1 MPSNKLKVA
10 FKNRDVV
17 VGPWCI
23 IPSPSL
29 MNVIA
34 ASGMDFVIIDME
46 HGPHSFENAE
56 NMIRAAEVENCTPIV
71 RVSKNDESLILNAL
85 DIGAHGVIVPHIESK
100 EDAERAISYAKYHP
114 LGQRGFSPFTRAGKY
129 SLLNVKEHSALQNAN
144 TMIILL
150 LEGKQGI
157 LNLDEI
163 LSIDDIN
170 NKVDLIYIGAYDL
183 SQAVGY
189 PGQVDH
195 PIVREE
201 MEKCISKIKKKNIAV
216 GGYVAKD
223 RNDIKWMCE
232 MGMQFIT
239 LLPDCTVIF
248 HAFESLHRDFCAL
261 KDELRK

>member
-1 MPSNKLKVA
+1 MPENKLKIALKNGSVVA
-10 FKNRDVV
+10 
-17 VGPWCI
+17 GPWCV

-29 MNVIA
+29 INVIA

-56 NMIRAAEVENCTPIV
+56 NMIRAAEVENCTPII

-85 DIGAHGVIVPHIESK
+85 DIGAHGVIIPHIESK
-100 EDAERAISYAKYHP
+100 EDAEKAISYAKYHP
-114 LGQRGFSPFTRAGKY
+114 MGQRGFSPFTRAGKY
-129 SLLNVKEHSALQNAN
+129 SLLNVKDHSNLQNAN

-150 LEGKQGI
+150 LEGKEG
-157 LNLDEI
+157 LSNLDDI
-163 LSIDDIN
+163 LSIEDIK

-195 PIVREE
+195 PLVREE
-201 MEKCISKIKKKNIAV
+201 MEKCIKKIKAKNIAV

-223 RNDIKWMCE
+223 KDDMKWMCE
-232 MGMQFIT
+232 LGMQFIT
-239 LLPDCTVIF
+239 LLPDCTVIY
-248 HAFESLHRDFCAL
+248 HAFESLCNDFSIL
-261 KDELRK
+261 QDKLEQ